1 MEQDRNDSLAELD
14 GVVEMDP
21 SGNSGKPEKKKKKK
35 HHLVRNLIILA
46 VVAAA
51 GFGSWRYYS
60 SKQTS
65 DSSTAAA
72 VVRTYTVTK
81 QSLATTVV
89 ANGTIASQSTT
100 NVTCSQ
106 NYNVESINVAVGDS
120 VEEGDIIAVL
130 DTSELEKQIARAV
143 ESDNESLETMAKNVQ
158 NALDAK
164 EYAWSQ
170 QPQLSDYSDD
180 QNQTAQEKYD
190 AAYAEWAHNF
200 ASVNGNYY
208 DLLDEY
214 NDALENGVED
224 TNLEDLRESLSEC
237 TIKATASGTIT
248 QMNLT
253 VGSAP
258 SGTAAVISDLNNLQV
273 SVYVDEYD
281 ILNVKAGMTAV
292 VTSDVVSG
300 KEFAATVKSTSP
312 VSSGSGYEVVV
323 TINDPTSELL
333 IGMDAQVTITLS
345 SEDDV
350 YLVPID
356 AVGTDDSG
364 NSVVYMQQSDGTFS
378 PVTVT
383 TGDQN
388 DYYIVISGDN
398 VTEGMVIRASA
409 NESDATVN
417 ETSDEETDDSSE
429 NSFNFG
435 MGGGNDMGGGQAP
448 SGGGGG
454 APSGGGPGGN

>member
-14 GVVEMDP
+14 GVVEMEP
-21 SGNSGKPEKKKKKK
+21 PGNSEKPGKKPEKKKR
-35 HHLVRNLIILA
+35 HLLRNLIILA
-46 VVAAA
+46 VVIAA
-51 GFGSWRYYS
+51 GFGGWKYYS
-60 SKQTS
+60 AKQNS
-65 DSSTAAA
+65 GSSETAA

-81 QSLATTVV
+81 QSLASTVV
-89 ANGTIASQSTT
+89 ADGTIASQSTT

-106 NYNVESINVAVGDS
+106 NYNVESINVSVGDT
-120 VEEGDIIAVL
+120 VNEGDIIAVL

-200 ASVNGNYY
+200 ASVNGNYF

-224 TNLEDLRESLSEC
+224 TNLEDLRESLAEC
-237 TIKATASGTIT
+237 TIAATASGTIT
-248 QMNLT
+248 EMNLT

-258 SGTAAVISDLNNLQV
+258 NGTAAVISDLNNLQV

-281 ILNVKAGMTAV
+281 IMNIKAGMSAV
-292 VTSDVVSG
+292 VTSDVVDG

-323 TINDPTSELL
+323 TLDDPT
-333 IGMDAQVTITLS
+333 
-345 SEDDV
+345 
-350 YLVPID
+350 
-356 AVGTDDSG
+356 
-364 NSVVYMQQSDGTFS
+364 
-378 PVTVT
+378 
-383 TGDQN
+383 
-388 DYYIVISGDN
+388 
-398 VTEGMVIRASA
+398 
-409 NESDATVN
+409 
-417 ETSDEETDDSSE
+417 
-429 NSFNFG
+429 
-435 MGGGNDMGGGQAP
+435 
-448 SGGGGG
+448 
-454 APSGGGPGGN
+454 